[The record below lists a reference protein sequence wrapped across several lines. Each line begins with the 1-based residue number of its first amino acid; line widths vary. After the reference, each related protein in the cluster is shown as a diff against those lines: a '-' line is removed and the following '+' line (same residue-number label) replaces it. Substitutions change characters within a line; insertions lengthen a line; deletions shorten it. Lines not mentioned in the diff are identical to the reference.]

1 MEAGLWTEILGH
13 LARKLKGHLRFVDS
27 TFIKVHQAGQGA
39 IGGSKN
45 QAIGLT
51 KGGHNSKLTAA
62 VDERGHVVA
71 LLLFP
76 GQCAETTAAKQL
88 LPLLAKIMVF
98 VRDKGFDSDEL
109 RQLIEVNG
117 GLACIPPRSNRTS
130 HRWSDPEFYRMRHL
144 VENISSWENLVVHPY
159 GAVEVPEEEEDARA
173 VVLER
178 SKATRGGFD
187 LLDFAVKAFAQG
199 VGQTADA
206 VVE

>member
-13 LARKLKGHLRFVDS
+13 LARKPKGQLRFVDS

-88 LPLLAKIMVF
+88 LPLLAKTMVF
-98 VRDKGFDSDEL
+98 VGDKGFDSDEL
-109 RQLIEVNG
+109 RQLIEDNG

-130 HRWSDPEFYRMRHL
+130 HRWCDPEFYRKRHL
-144 VENISSWENLVVHPY
+144 VENIFQRLKYWRRV
-159 GAVEVPEEEEDARA
+159 
-173 VVLER
+173 
-178 SKATRGGFD
+178 ATRYEKLASTF
-187 LLDFAVKAFAQG
+187 LAFSTLASSIDYIRRQ
-199 VGQTADA
+199 
-206 VVE
+206 